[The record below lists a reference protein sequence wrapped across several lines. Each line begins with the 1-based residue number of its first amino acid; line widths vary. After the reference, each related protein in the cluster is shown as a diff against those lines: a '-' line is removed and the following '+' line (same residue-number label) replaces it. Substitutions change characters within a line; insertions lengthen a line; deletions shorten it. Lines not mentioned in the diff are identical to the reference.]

1 MNLVKFNSL
10 GNMKRLNF
18 INVFLRVFHLTK
30 KFNYAFLVIS
40 LFLASCN
47 SNSIKTGYIDIN
59 QVNKEYKVAI
69 KFEKHLKSIEK
80 IKKEEYEK
88 ISSSYQFAYDSI
100 TKIKQS
106 NSEPSQ
112 QLISHYLSCKTKHDV
127 IKKESVGDLQD
138 SIVFYKDRLNKRI
151 NKLVFE
157 YAKKEGY
164 DYVFSPAGSG
174 TFMYGDSSLNITNQ
188 VIAYLN
194 SK

>member
-18 INVFLRVFHLTK
+18 INVFLRVFHLSQ
-30 KFNYAFLVIS
+30 KFNYSFLVIG

-47 SNSIKTGYIDIN
+47 SNTLKTGYIDIN

-80 IKKEEYEK
+80 HKKEEYK
-88 ISSSYQFAYDSI
+88 KVSSSYQAAYDSI
-100 TKIKQS
+100 TIIKQS
-106 NSEPSQ
+106 NNEPSQ
-112 QLISHYLSCKTKHDV
+112 ELISHYLSCKKNYEL
-127 IKKESVGDLQD
+127 IKQEGVSSIQD
-138 SIVFYKDRLNKRI
+138 SIVFYKDRLNKKI
-151 NKLVFE
+151 NHLVFE
-157 YAKKEGY
+157 YAQKEGY

-194 SK
+194 SN